1 MIVRLLPRAENN
13 MQEGPQKIVFT
24 SISNYVW
31 KLNHVLGFRNIK
43 RIELILEAIIVTKNY
58 LLVALNK
65 LALEKILL
73 PPSQAKSRISL

>member
-1 MIVRLLPRAENN
+1 

-31 KLNHVLGFRNIK
+31 KPNHVLGFRNIK

-65 LALEKILL
+65 LA
-73 PPSQAKSRISL
+73 